1 MENRHVFRT
10 VAIVVAI
17 VGALTAAGFYGYNL
31 GVARGLAESPA
42 VVAPAASAAPGAAV
56 PIVVYPRPWG
66 YGFGFFPFFP
76 LLFVL
81 FWLFVARALFWRA
94 RWGRGWGRG
103 YGGYGD
109 CAGGV
114 PPMFDEWHR
123 RAHAQERP
131 DAPPPAPRAV

>member
-1 MENRHVFRT
+1 MENRHVFRA
-10 VAIVVAI
+10 VLLAVAI

-42 VVAPAASAAPGAAV
+42 AVAAPAGAAAAAP
-56 PIVVYPRPWG
+56 IFVYPRPWG

-76 LLFVL
+76 LLFIF
-81 FWLFVARALFWRA
+81 FWIFVARALFWRG
-94 RWGRGWGRG
+94 GRWGRG
-103 YGGYGD
+103 YGCYGS
-109 CAGGV
+109 GV

-131 DAPPPAPRAV
+131 DAPAPAPRTV